1 MSGARWLLG
10 FGIILALG
18 GSAGVA
24 AAQDAAASPETG
36 LPRVLRFGITDQQV
50 DMRAYTRDDLREVPS
65 PRVDRLSDQVRIS
78 VSDGDPLCLPGRGG
92 WAGPA
97 SATGHFPGVGR
108 PR

>member
-1 MSGARWLLG
+1 VSPARWLFG
-10 FGIILALG
+10 FSIILAVG
-18 GSAGVA
+18 GLAHVSN
-24 AAQDAAASPETG
+24 AQDAAASPETG

-65 PRVDRLSDQVRIS
+65 PRLDRRSDQVRFS
-78 VSDGDPLCLPGRGG
+78 VSDGDPLCLPGRGV
-92 WAGPA
+92 WAGPT